1 MKVFCYLY
9 PLYGEEMLPEKN
21 NFFTFCVAKKFE
33 LFYFYYEMNDFNEI
47 VKQKELEFFNPET
60 IFIFLKIFIL

>member
-9 PLYGEEMLPEKN
+9 PLYSEEILPEKN
-21 NFFTFCVAKKFE
+21 NFFILCVAKKFK
-33 LFYFYYEMNDFNEI
+33 LFYFYYEMNDFIDI
-47 VKQKELEFFNPET
+47 VKEKELGFFNPET